1 MTGQP
6 VAGPPVTGQPVLRDV
21 IDYDLKILFV
31 GYNPSLRS
39 AELGHH
45 YAGRSNRFWQLL
57 HRSGLTPVLL
67 RPEQDMELLR
77 YGYGSTNI
85 VHRPTKT
92 AAEITAEE
100 YRAGR
105 ERLRETI
112 KQYRPGIVCYVGIGI
127 YRVFSR
133 RSKVDWGLQAESVI
147 PGVPDF
153 VAPSSSGLNRMKF
166 ANQVK
171 IYRDLKNLLK
181 DLPLN
186 KSRGRIEHGIPQA
199 GPDRS

>member
-1 MTGQP
+1 
-6 VAGPPVTGQPVLRDV
+6 VAAGQPVLRDV

-39 AELGHH
+39 AEVGHH

-67 RPEQDMELLR
+67 RPEQDIELLR
-77 YGYGSTNI
+77 YGYGATNI

-92 AAEITAEE
+92 AAEIIAEE

-105 ERLRETI
+105 AQLRETI
-112 KQYRPGIVCYVGIGI
+112 KKYRPQVVCYVGIGI
-127 YRVFSR
+127 YKVFSR

-147 PGVPDF
+147 PGVRDF
-153 VAPSSSGLNRMKF
+153 AAPSSSGLNRMKL
-166 ANQVK
+166 ADQVK
-171 IYRDLKNLLK
+171 VYRDLKNFVEGFNIK
-181 DLPLN
+181 
-186 KSRGRIEHGIPQA
+186 KIRGE
-199 GPDRS
+199 D